1 MGAARTTSHRPRS
14 PVVRDTDDPSAAD
27 LIDAAI
33 HVMAEKGYHGSSVRD
48 ITTAAGLAVGSLYTH
63 FGSKHDL
70 LLLILKRVMDDLVT
84 ATEDTLFRAGSDPA
98 DRLRAI
104 VGVHV
109 RSHAQY
115 PFESLLGNT
124 ELRSLEP
131 TALEPVISKRD
142 AQQRMFDRV
151 VLHGV
156 ETGAFTTA
164 TPVDAA
170 RFIVTAC
177 TAVATWYR
185 PTGRLG
191 VEDVVSRYQ
200 QIALDT
206 VGYRGETT

>member
-1 MGAARTTSHRPRS
+1 MALGETKALRKTSGRVSR
-14 PVVRDTDDPSAAD
+14 RREA
-27 LIDAAI
+27 
-33 HVMAEKGYHGSSVRD
+33 
-48 ITTAAGLAVGSLYTH
+48 TTAEILEAAWQVAAEEGIAGLSLREVADRVGMRTPSLYSY

-131 TALEPVISKRD
+131 TALELVISKRD